1 MRAHD
6 FSVCRSTHSCLSF
19 LLFTDL
25 SPQLIVVVCLF
36 QIVDFGLPCTLV
48 PTVYCWMNECF
59 AFFFSFEV
67 RDFLLGTTL
76 CRFVLT
82 FYKAHITFWG
92 MGPLLPDK
100 SICTWGRLAYLGVL
114 NVWLGNEEVT
124 WGTERRGH
132 TWVCHECRQ
141 RSVRAVRW
149 HCSFWRRQIDR
160 VVKSLSSGVQQKQT
174 FVQILVTG
182 CLTLHNFIHPL
193 QVLVSVL
200 VPPGCLNKM
209 PLTGWLINKFISHSS
224 GGQGV
229 QDQDASRFGIRWGP
243 FSDS

>member
-174 FVQILVTG
+174 FVQILAHW
-182 CLTLHNFIHPL
+182 LFDLAQLYSSPSS
-193 QVLVSVL
+193 VSIRFS
-200 VPPGCLNKM
+200 P
-209 PLTGWLINKFISHSS
+209 
-224 GGQGV
+224 
-229 QDQDASRFGIRWGP
+229 SRML
-243 FSDS
+243 